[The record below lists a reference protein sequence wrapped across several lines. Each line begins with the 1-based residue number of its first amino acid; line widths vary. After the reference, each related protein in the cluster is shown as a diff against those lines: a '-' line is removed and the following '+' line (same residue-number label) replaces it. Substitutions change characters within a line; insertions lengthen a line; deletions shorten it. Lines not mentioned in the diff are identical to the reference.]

1 MLRVLVLALGLGLM
15 DGSALAQTPT
25 WFFCY
30 APDPATRTTYVST
43 ARPVGP
49 VGERAGYG
57 QSFSAFLRASAL
69 TGASAP
75 AYCVMRP
82 SLEELQHA
90 RALLA
95 SECQEC
101 AGATAFR
108 DVAWS
113 RKAGAAGTSDADR
126 PFEIAAPLPELP
138 SIRLPPEQNAF
149 VQVHTRFFACG
160 DEIRMAYSLRP
171 VPERGV
177 TAVPFR
183 GVLTLEGRP
192 QRFDVPAARMSPG
205 HRLGCGAQTVKV
217 GELGA
222 FAPALVSGRFSDGK
236 VMWSR
241 TQMIEQ
247 LLGRMH
253 VFAVDPV
260 PLQTLKAQP

>member
-1 MLRVLVLALGLGLM
+1 MLRTLVLALGFALM
-15 DGSALAQTPT
+15 GGSALAQAPT

-49 VGERAGYG
+49 IGERAGYG
-57 QSFSAFLRASAL
+57 QSFSAFLRANSH
-69 TGASAP
+69 TGAAP
-75 AYCVMRP
+75 SAYCVMRS
-82 SLEELQHA
+82 SLEELQRA
-90 RALLA
+90 RTLLA

-101 AGATAFR
+101 GGATAFK

-113 RKAGAAGTSDADR
+113 RKAGAAAADGDR

-138 SIRLPPEQNAF
+138 AIRLPPEQNAF

-160 DEIRMAYSLRP
+160 EEIRMAYSLRP
-171 VPERGV
+171 VPERGI

-183 GVLTLEGRP
+183 GVLTLEGQP

-205 HRLGCGAQTVKV
+205 HRLGCGAQTIKV
-217 GELGA
+217 GDLGA

-241 TQMIEQ
+241 SQMIEQ

-253 VFAVDPV
+253 VFSVDPA
-260 PLQTLKAQP
+260 PLPTVQTRP